1 MCGFESQRA
10 RRPGM
15 RANPF
20 QLNDPERLKHIRGD
34 LPVLLVAGDADPI
47 NRGLAGLQHLEDA
60 WRAAGLSRIDR
71 QFYPG
76 GRHEMLNETNRDDV
90 TANIIAW
97 LDEVIG
103 AAR

>member
-1 MCGFESQRA
+1 
-10 RRPGM
+10 M

-20 QLNDPERLKHIRGD
+20 QLNDPERLRRIRPD

-60 WRAAGLSRIDR
+60 WRAAGVRRIDR

-76 GRHEMLNETNRDDV
+76 GRHEMLNEINRDEV
-90 TANIIAW
+90 TGNIIAW
-97 LDEVIG
+97 LGD
-103 AAR
+103 ALPR